1 MLELDP
7 IEARVLGCLLEKQ
20 RTTPDAYPLSLNS
33 LRLACNQL
41 TNRDPVVNYDEET
54 VELALQRMHT
64 RELTRIAGGH
74 SSRATKYRH
83 LLEDKMGITSDDGAV
98 LCVLLLRGDQTP
110 GELKQR
116 TDRMHKFDDLEDLGD
131 TLESLQRRQLVKRLE
146 RRPGEKQVRYRHLL
160 GANDMD
166 VLAGVAPDAVGD
178 DFNPGRWSDDQDA
191 STTSHMPGA
200 DATIDTTNTDDL
212 RADVERLK
220 VEVAELRAELQQL
233 RDRQLV
239 D

>member
-83 LLEDKMGITSDDGAV
+83 LLEDKMGIT
-98 LCVLLLRGDQTP
+98 
-110 GELKQR
+110 
-116 TDRMHKFDDLEDLGD
+116 
-131 TLESLQRRQLVKRLE
+131 
-146 RRPGEKQVRYRHLL
+146 
-160 GANDMD
+160 
-166 VLAGVAPDAVGD
+166 
-178 DFNPGRWSDDQDA
+178 
-191 STTSHMPGA
+191 
-200 DATIDTTNTDDL
+200 
-212 RADVERLK
+212 
-220 VEVAELRAELQQL
+220 
-233 RDRQLV
+233 
-239 D
+239 